1 MANEKRCYQ
10 VKQLS
15 VNVYC
20 IREDDYCNHKPL
32 MYLIIGYEKKTGN
45 NWQFSSLGPNGLTVN
60 VEALCASD
68 RNPYYTELRDSEYD
82 YAIIELGDSDHD
94 KLGVLHT
101 PGHTP
106 DSLSLKTVIYCDL
119 FHQYNEVILTYLHI
133 FKSINIF

>member
-60 VEALCASD
+60 VEAF
-68 RNPYYTELRDSEYD
+68 
-82 YAIIELGDSDHD
+82 AIIELGDSDHD